1 MREEGFTLE
10 QRKSRRIGPKNIT
23 DVNFADDIAL
33 LSEDIRTATELL
45 HRVECAA
52 AKTGLFKNVGK
63 TKVMTPNLGDQV

>member
-1 MREEGFTLE
+1 MRFKTGLFD
-10 QRKSRRIGPKNIT
+10 SNWAIIT
-23 DVNFADDIAL
+23 TDMAL
-33 LSEDIRTATELL
+33 LLEDIRTATELL